1 MGFNPLNTA
10 AGALYLAVYA
20 MEAVGFTEFIYEEAT
35 QQGLNVLKQMRKKK
49 EGRELEYMARK
60 FRKNVLERGYYFHLQ
75 FGTINPYTY
84 PGFDA
89 FWKKSWK
96 KYDSIVYL
104 REDEEE

>member
-49 EGRELEYMARK
+49 RRK
-60 FRKNVLERGYYFHLQ
+60 GIRIYG
-75 FGTINPYTY
+75 
-84 PGFDA
+84 
-89 FWKKSWK
+89 
-96 KYDSIVYL
+96 
-104 REDEEE
+104 